1 VDALKGAVALAL
13 IALML
18 SACGGSR
25 SSSAKAEDTLRLYLN
40 TVPRAHPGGFPAGAG
55 PPHVKEN
62 SCRKIGEPALWSCV
76 VRFAHTPFHVRFA
89 LKDNG
94 KVAWARLM
102 PRHVLR
108 PGTATV
114 YQGGPKQS
122 KP

>member
-1 VDALKGAVALAL
+1 VHALRGPAALAL
-13 IALML
+13 VALML
-18 SACGGSR
+18 SACGGGDR
-25 SSSAKAEDTLRLYLN
+25 SAKVEDTLRQYLN
-40 TVPRAHPGGFPAGAG
+40 TVPRAAPGDFPVGAG

-62 SCRKIGEPALWSCV
+62 SCRKLRKPAVWSCV

-89 LKDNG
+89 LNDNG

-114 YQGGPKQS
+114 YQGGPK
-122 KP
+122 